1 MSNEQTS
8 TAVRSQASDEGV
20 TLLIQ
25 QRVRTDAIP
34 RYEQWLRTIAAR
46 AAEYPG
52 HQGVHIIRPP
62 AGHNEYSILIRFAN
76 GADAERW
83 TSSADRKQLLAE
95 IADAFE
101 RDDQFRIEPGI
112 EFWFT
117 PPSPAQKKPAPWKQ
131 WLITTS
137 VIWPLTMLIPPLF
150 KPLFAAVPVLGAWG
164 ISHGIIAATI
174 VALVVFIIMP
184 RYVHAVSR
192 WLFERPTVGES
203 RFTSRTRL

>member
-1 MSNEQTS
+1 MPLMSTEQTS
-8 TAVRSQASDEGV
+8 SAVGTTHSDESV

-25 QRVRTDAIP
+25 QRVRKDAIA
-34 RYEQWLRTIAAR
+34 RYEQWLRVIAAR

-62 AGHNEYSILIRFAN
+62 EGGNEYSIIIRFASF
-76 GADAERW
+76 ADAERW
-83 TSSADRKQLLAE
+83 TKSTDRQQLLVE

-101 RDDQFRIEPGI
+101 REDQYQIQPGI

-117 PPSPAQKKPAPWKQ
+117 PPSPAQKRPEPWKQ

-150 KPLFAAVPVLGAWG
+150 KPVFTAIPLLGHWG
-164 ISHGIIAATI
+164 ISHGIIASTI
-174 VALVVFIIMP
+174 VALVVFLIMP

-192 WLFERPTVGES
+192 WLFH
-203 RFTSRTRL
+203 

>member
-1 MSNEQTS
+1 MNIQQAATPAGTS
-8 TAVRSQASDEGV
+8 GESV
-20 TLLIQ
+20 TLRIQ
-25 QRVRTDAIP
+25 QRVRPEAIA
-34 RYEQWLRTIAAR
+34 RYEQWLRTIAAK

-62 AGHNEYSILIRFAN
+62 AGGNEYSILIRFASVAN
-76 GADAERW
+76 AEQW
-83 TSSADRKQLLAE
+83 TSSADRRRLLAE

-101 RDDQFRIEPGI
+101 REDQFHIEPGI

-117 PPSPAQKKPAPWKQ
+117 PPAPTQKKPAPWKQ

-137 VIWPLTMLIPPLF
+137 VIWPLTMLIPPLLQ
-150 KPLFAAVPVLGAWG
+150 PLFAAVPVLGTWG

-174 VALVVFIIMP
+174 VALVVFLIMP

-192 WLFERPTVGES
+192 WLFEPAS
-203 RFTSRTRL
+203 H

>member
-1 MSNEQTS
+1 MSQESMATPVHGR
-8 TAVRSQASDEGV
+8 TSDESV

-25 QRVRTDAIP
+25 QHVRPDAVL
-34 RYEQWLRTIAAR
+34 RYEQWLRSISTKAATF
-46 AAEYPG
+46 PG
-52 HQGVHIIRPP
+52 HQGVHILRPP
-62 AGHNEYSILIRFAN
+62 PGQNEYSILIRFAN
-76 GADAERW
+76 ITDAERW
-83 TSSADRKQLLAE
+83 TTSDERKQLVAE

-101 RDDQFRIEPGI
+101 REDRFEIQPGI

-150 KPLFAAVPVLGAWG
+150 KPLFAALPVLGGWG

-174 VALVVFIIMP
+174 VALVVFVIMP
-184 RYVHAVSR
+184 RYVRAVSR
-192 WLFERPTVGES
+192 WLFAS
-203 RFTSRTRL
+203 

>member
-1 MSNEQTS
+1 MSDESMTS
-8 TAVRSQASDEGV
+8 PPVGRKASDESV
-20 TLLIQ
+20 TLHIQ
-25 QRVRTDAIP
+25 QRVRPDAVA
-34 RYEQWLRTIAAR
+34 RYEQWLRTIVAIAAK
-46 AAEYPG
+46 YPG
-52 HQGVHIIRPP
+52 HQGVHIIRPT
-62 AGHNEYSILIRFAN
+62 AGHNEYTILIRFASLAN
-76 GADAERW
+76 AEYW
-83 TSSADRKQLLAE
+83 TGSTDRQNLLAE

-101 RDDQFRIEPGI
+101 RDDMFEIQPGI

-150 KPLFAAVPVLGAWG
+150 KPLFTAVPVLGNWG

-174 VALVVFIIMP
+174 VALVVFLIMP

-192 WLFERPTVGES
+192 WLFKS
-203 RFTSRTRL
+203 

>member
-1 MSNEQTS
+1 M
-8 TAVRSQASDEGV
+8 SDEVTSPPARSKAADDSV

-25 QRVRTDAIP
+25 QRVRPDALA
-34 RYEQWLRTIAAR
+34 RYEQWLRTIAAK

-62 AGHNEYSILIRFAN
+62 AGQNEYSILIRFAS
-76 GADAERW
+76 GADAEHW
-83 TSSADRKQLLAE
+83 TSSSDRKQLLAE

-101 RDDQFRIEPGI
+101 REDQFRIEPGI

-150 KPLFAAVPVLGAWG
+150 KPLFAALPVLGLWG
-164 ISHGIIAATI
+164 ISHGLIAATI
-174 VALVVFIIMP
+174 VALVVFLIMP
-184 RYVHAVSR
+184 RYVHAVSG
-192 WLFERPTVGES
+192 WLFESKSG
-203 RFTSRTRL
+203 

>member
-1 MSNEQTS
+1 MNNEQTL
-8 TAVRSQASDEGV
+8 TTVASARAAESV

-25 QRVRTDAIP
+25 QRVRADAIA
-34 RYEQWLRTIAAR
+34 RYEQWLRVIAAR

-62 AGHNEYSILIRFAN
+62 AGGNEYSIIIRFATL
-76 GADAERW
+76 ADAERW
-83 TSSADRKQLLAE
+83 TNSADRQRLLAE

-101 RDDQFRIEPGI
+101 QEDRFHIEPGI

-117 PPSPAQKKPAPWKQ
+117 PPSPAQKKPSAWKQ

-150 KPLFAAVPVLGAWG
+150 KPLFVAVPLLGYWG

-174 VALVVFIIMP
+174 VALVVFLIMP

-192 WLFERPTVGES
+192 WLFRES
-203 RFTSRTRL
+203 GAG

>member
-1 MSNEQTS
+1 M
-8 TAVRSQASDEGV
+8 SDEVTSPPARSKAADDSV

-25 QRVRTDAIP
+25 QRVRPDAVA
-34 RYEQWLRTIAAR
+34 RYEQWLRTIAAK

-62 AGHNEYSILIRFAN
+62 AGHNEYSILIRFAS
-76 GADAERW
+76 GADAEHW

-117 PPSPAQKKPAPWKQ
+117 PPTPAQKKPAPWKQ

-150 KPLFAAVPVLGAWG
+150 KPLFAALPVLGLWG
-164 ISHGIIAATI
+164 ISHGLIAATI
-174 VALVVFIIMP
+174 VALVVFLIMP

-192 WLFERPTVGES
+192 WLFESKSG
-203 RFTSRTRL
+203 

>member
-1 MSNEQTS
+1 MNYEPTS
-8 TAVRSQASDEGV
+8 TPAQGKPSGKSV
-20 TLLIQ
+20 TLFIQ
-25 QRVRTDAIP
+25 QRVRADAVP
-34 RYEQWLRTIAAR
+34 RYEEWLRTIAAK

-62 AGHNEYSILIRFAN
+62 TGGNEYAILIRFAS
-76 GADAERW
+76 ATDAERW
-83 TSSADRKQLLAE
+83 TSSADRRRLLAD
-95 IADAFE
+95 IDDAFE
-101 RDDQFRIEPGI
+101 REDRFEIQPGI
-112 EFWFT
+112 EFWFS

-150 KPLFAAVPVLGAWG
+150 KPLFAAVPLLGQWG

-174 VALVVFIIMP
+174 VALVVFLIMP

-192 WLFERPTVGES
+192 WLFQSTGE
-203 RFTSRTRL
+203 

>member
-1 MSNEQTS
+1 M
-8 TAVRSQASDEGV
+8 SDETTSRPAPGKVSAESV
-20 TLLIQ
+20 TLHIE
-25 QRVRTDAIP
+25 QRVRPDAVV
-34 RYEQWLRTIAAR
+34 RYEEWLRVIAAK

-62 AGHNEYSILIRFAN
+62 AGHNEYSILIRFASA
-76 GADAERW
+76 ADAERW
-83 TSSADRKQLLAE
+83 TNSTDRRDLLAG

-150 KPLFAAVPVLGAWG
+150 KPLFAAVPILGVWG

-174 VALVVFIIMP
+174 VALVVFLIMP

-192 WLFERPTVGES
+192 WLFKPAKG
-203 RFTSRTRL
+203 

>member
-1 MSNEQTS
+1 MNNDPTS
-8 TAVRSQASDEGV
+8 TAVRSETLDESV
-20 TLLIQ
+20 TLHIE
-25 QRVRTDAIP
+25 QRVRPDAVA
-34 RYEQWLRTIAAR
+34 RYEQWLRVIAAK

-62 AGHNEYSILIRFAN
+62 AGHNEYSILIRFASL
-76 GADAERW
+76 ADAERW
-83 TSSADRKQLLAE
+83 TSSADRQQLLAE

-101 RDDQFRIEPGI
+101 REDQFQIQPGI

-117 PPSPAQKKPAPWKQ
+117 PPFAAQKKPAPWKQ

-150 KPLFAAVPVLGAWG
+150 QPLFAALPVLGTWG

-174 VALVVFIIMP
+174 VALVVFLIMP
-184 RYVHAVSR
+184 RYVHAVSG
-192 WLFERPTVGES
+192 WLFRRAGE
-203 RFTSRTRL
+203 